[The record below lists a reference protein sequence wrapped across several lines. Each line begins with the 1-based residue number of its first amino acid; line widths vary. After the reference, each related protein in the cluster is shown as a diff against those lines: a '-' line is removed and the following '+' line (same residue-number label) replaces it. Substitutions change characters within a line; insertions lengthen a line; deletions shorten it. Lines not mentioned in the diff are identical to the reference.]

1 MNRFLS
7 TFLAGLALAAALGG
21 VSAGVAH
28 AQRAVSA
35 EVQVILAKEEQG
47 TIDPALRDQAALRRA
62 PFDSFRSMQILSRPR
77 VQLRVN
83 EPQTVQLPNGR
94 RLQLILQQ
102 VLPDGRFRVR
112 ASINRPNE
120 NDYLPLLTVVASPGD
135 PFFVVGQ
142 SHDGGTLLVGVRV
155 GTRDPNAGPR
165 KRR

>member
-1 MNRFLS
+1 MIRF
-7 TFLAGLALAAALGG
+7 FAL
-21 VSAGVAH
+21 VSAVAVGLGIASGVE
-28 AQRAVSA
+28 AQPRSVAG
-35 EVQVILAKEEQG
+35 EVLVILAKEEEG
-47 TIDPALRDQAALRRA
+47 AIDPALRDQAALRRA
-62 PFDSFRSMQILSRPR
+62 PFDSFRSMEILSRPR
-77 VQLRVN
+77 VNLRVN

-142 SHDGGTLLVGVRV
+142 SHSGGTLLVGVRI
-155 GTRDPNAGPR
+155 GTRDPTAGPR

>member
-1 MNRFLS
+1 MSRFLA
-7 TFLAGLALAAALGG
+7 TFALFAVSSGLVAGA
-21 VSAGVAH
+21 AH
-28 AQRAVSA
+28 AQRAVA
-35 EVQVILAKEEQG
+35 GEVLVILAKEEQG
-47 TIDPALRDQAALRRA
+47 AIDPALRDQAALRRA

-102 VLPDGRFRVR
+102 VLPDGRYRVR

-142 SHDGGTLLVGVRV
+142 SHAGGTLLIGVRI
-155 GTRDPNAGPR
+155 GTRDAAAGPH

>member
-1 MNRFLS
+1 MIRFLTLATA
-7 TFLAGLALAAALGG
+7 TFIGLGI
-21 VSAGVAH
+21 
-28 AQRAVSA
+28 SA
-35 EVQVILAKEEQG
+35 EVEAQPRAVGGEVLVILAKEEEG
-47 TIDPALRDQAALRRA
+47 AIDPALRDQAALRRA
-62 PFDSFRSMQILSRPR
+62 PFDSFRSMEILSRPR
-77 VQLRVN
+77 VSLRVN

-142 SHDGGTLLVGVRV
+142 SHSGGTLLIGVRI
-155 GTRDPNAGPR
+155 GTRDPGAGPR